1 MSEVN
6 LALNKT
12 DNVSNVDVLKLHN
25 DLMNV
30 VEKHLQNLPRI
41 DNAYTLNFSVDDLQT
56 LREQGKNN
64 ASSDSSLTILDG
76 DNNEIIV
83 SM

>member
-6 LALNKT
+6 IALNKT
-12 DNVSNVDVLKLHN
+12 DNVSNVDVLKLHD
-25 DLMNV
+25 DLMSV
-30 VEKHLQNLPRI
+30 VEKHLQNIPKI
-41 DNAYTLNFSVDDLQT
+41 DNAYTLYFSVDDLQT
-56 LREQGKNN
+56 FREEGKNN
-64 ASSDSSLTILDG
+64 ASSDSVLSIVDS